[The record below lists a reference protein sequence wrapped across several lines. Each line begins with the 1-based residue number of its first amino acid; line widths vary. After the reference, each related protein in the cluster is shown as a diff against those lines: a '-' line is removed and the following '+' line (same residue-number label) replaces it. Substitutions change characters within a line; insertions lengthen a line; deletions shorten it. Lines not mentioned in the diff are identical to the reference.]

1 MRELFDKYWI
11 GILLGLVLPAAVG
24 YIYMKQNNLWWLI
37 DNFGGKEAILTRVCI
52 ISVFP
57 NMALLFLFYT
67 TETWKLAKGVM
78 LGALPYIIAAIILN
92 F

>member
-1 MRELFDKYWI
+1 MREIFDKYWI
-11 GILLGLVLPAAVG
+11 GILLGILLPAAVG
-24 YIYMKQNNLWWLI
+24 YVYIEQNHLWWLME
-37 DNFGGKEAILTRVCI
+37 NFGNREAILTRVCI

-67 TETWKLAKGVM
+67 TETWKLARGVII
-78 LGALPYIIAAIILN
+78 GALPYVLAAIALN